1 MSPGEEFFVRIWG
14 ARGSIACP
22 GPEFVR
28 YGGNTACLEIRC
40 GGRVFILDA
49 GTGLRN
55 LGMMLDKSSPV
66 DADIL
71 FTHSHLDHIG
81 GLPFFTSA
89 FKKGNV
95 FRIWSGHLGGRASMR
110 EVIARLMSSPL
121 FPVPL
126 EIFQSELE
134 FKDFAAGD
142 TLSLAPDISVRTAP
156 LNHPQGAVG
165 YRFDYG
171 GKSIC
176 YITDTEHRPGEPD
189 QNILALVQDADVMI
203 YDACYTDEEFP
214 KFVGWGHSTWQ
225 EGVRLADAAGVRKLV
240 LFHHDPSHTDDKMDE
255 ILRQADERR
264 PGTVAASEGLTIT
277 P

>member
-1 MSPGEEFFVRIWG
+1 LSPGAEFFVRIWG
-14 ARGSIACP
+14 ARGSLACP
-22 GPEFVR
+22 GPDFVR

-40 GGRVFILDA
+40 GERLFILDA

-55 LGMMLDKSSPV
+55 LGLALDKTGAV
-66 DADIL
+66 DADML

-95 FRIWSGHLGGRASMR
+95 FRIWSGHLSGGKDMR
-110 EVIARLMSSPL
+110 DVLARLMSSPL

-126 EIFQSELE
+126 EVFQSELAFRNFAPGDVLE
-134 FKDFAAGD
+134 FG
-142 TLSLAPDISVRTAP
+142 PEISVRTAM
-156 LNHPQGAVG
+156 LNHPQGAIG
-165 YRFDYG
+165 YRFDYA

-176 YITDTEHRPGEPD
+176 YVTDTEHVPGEPD
-189 QNILALVQDADVMI
+189 RNILELIEGADVMI

-225 EGVRLADAAGVRKLV
+225 EGIRLADAAGVGKLV
-240 LFHHDPSHTDDKMDE
+240 LFHHDPSHTDEVMDE
-255 ILRQADERR
+255 IVRQAEERR
-264 PGTVAASEGLTIT
+264 PGTVAAHEGLTIT

>member
-1 MSPGEEFFVRIWG
+1 MSPGAEFFVRIWG

-55 LGMMLDKSSPV
+55 LGMMLDKSGPV

-95 FRIWSGHLGGRASMR
+95 FRI
-110 EVIARLMSSPL
+110 
-121 FPVPL
+121 
-126 EIFQSELE
+126 
-134 FKDFAAGD
+134 
-142 TLSLAPDISVRTAP
+142 
-156 LNHPQGAVG
+156 
-165 YRFDYG
+165 
-171 GKSIC
+171 
-176 YITDTEHRPGEPD
+176 
-189 QNILALVQDADVMI
+189 
-203 YDACYTDEEFP
+203 
-214 KFVGWGHSTWQ
+214 
-225 EGVRLADAAGVRKLV
+225 
-240 LFHHDPSHTDDKMDE
+240 
-255 ILRQADERR
+255 
-264 PGTVAASEGLTIT
+264 
-277 P
+277 